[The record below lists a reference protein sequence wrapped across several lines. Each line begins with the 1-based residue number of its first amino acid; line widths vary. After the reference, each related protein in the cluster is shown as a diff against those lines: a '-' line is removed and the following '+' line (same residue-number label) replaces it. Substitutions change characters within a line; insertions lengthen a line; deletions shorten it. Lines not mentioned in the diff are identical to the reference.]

1 MERLFHHEH
10 HHGSKDGKQPEGQL
24 PSGGNAAMAQQAKPQ
39 QPQQQQQQTKK
50 EGELSKFEDY
60 VKKDEELEQE
70 GDTYGGLM

>member
-10 HHGSKDGKQPEGQL
+10 HHGSKDGKQPEGQM
-24 PSGGNAAMAQQAKPQ
+24 PAGQMPAGGNAAMAEQAKPQ
-39 QPQQQQQQTKK
+39 QAKK
-50 EGELSKFEDY
+50 EGEFAKFEDY